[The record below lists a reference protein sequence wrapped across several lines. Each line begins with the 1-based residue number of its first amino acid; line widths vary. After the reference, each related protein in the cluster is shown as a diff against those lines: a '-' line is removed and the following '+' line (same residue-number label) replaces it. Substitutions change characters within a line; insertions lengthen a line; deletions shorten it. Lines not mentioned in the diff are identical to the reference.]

1 MSTMRV
7 LVIVLT
13 LLVLSL
19 IAPLPTRA
27 QSMGECPH
35 EATIQS
41 LHTCVQHAAELGH
54 IDNQGVASSLLA
66 KLNAAQAAL
75 DRGQPEVVVNVLEAF
90 VREVQAQAG
99 KHILQ
104 PHADH
109 LLMHAQ
115 VVIQAVGG

>member
-7 LVIVLT
+7 MVIVLT

-19 IAPLPTRA
+19 IAPAPIRA
-27 QSMGECPH
+27 QAMDECPH

-41 LHTCVQHAAELGH
+41 LRMCVQHAAAHGH
-54 IDNQGVASSLLA
+54 IDNQGVARSLLA
-66 KLNAAQAAL
+66 KLDAAEAAQG
-75 DRGQPEVVVNVLEAF
+75 RGQTEVAVNLLEAF
-90 VREVQAQAG
+90 VNEVQAQAG

-104 PHADH
+104 PHAEH

-115 VVIQAVGG
+115 AVIEALAG